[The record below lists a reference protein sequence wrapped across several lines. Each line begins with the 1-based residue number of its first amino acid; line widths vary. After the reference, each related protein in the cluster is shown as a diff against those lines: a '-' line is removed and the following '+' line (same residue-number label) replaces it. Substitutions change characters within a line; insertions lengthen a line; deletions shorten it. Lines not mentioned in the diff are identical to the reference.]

1 MNGTCEA
8 DMTALKIFES
18 LPPGLL
24 EADAASLEDLLGGP
38 ALIHLPGRRP
48 EPLFVT
54 VLLHGNETTGFEAV
68 QAVLRR
74 WQGRELPRALSLFI
88 GNVAA
93 ARAGL
98 RRLAVQPDYNR
109 VWPGTETPD
118 LPEAALMAEVVAHMR
133 PRRPFASIDI
143 HNNTGIN
150 PHYACVVRLEPSF
163 LRLAQLFSRIAVHF
177 QRPLGV
183 QATAVA
189 ALCPAVA
196 VECGKIG
203 GQASIAHAAEF
214 VEAVL
219 HLDHFPQHPVPAHD
233 LELMHTV
240 AIVKVPPGASFSFD
254 GSAADFRFRGDLD
267 HLNFREMKPGTA
279 LGHRA
284 PGCEARLLV
293 QPGGQAPLEGEYFDY
308 ADDEIRLMRPM
319 VPAMLTIDP
328 LAVKNDCLC
337 YLMERIEFRS

>member
-1 MNGTCEA
+1 MPS
-8 DMTALKIFES
+8 LSIFES

-24 EADAASLEDLLGGP
+24 EAEAASLEALLGGP

-98 RRLAVQPDYNR
+98 RRLAAQPDYNR

-118 LPEAALMAEVVAHMR
+118 LPEAALMVEVVAHMR
-133 PRRPFASIDI
+133 RRRPFASIDI

-150 PHYACVVRLEPSF
+150 PHYSCVVRLESAF
-163 LRLAQLFSRIAVHF
+163 LRLAQLFSRIAVLF
-177 QRPLGV
+177 ERPLGV
-183 QATAVA
+183 QATAFA
-189 ALCPAVA
+189 DLCPAVA

-203 GQASIAHAAEF
+203 GQASIAHAAEYI
-214 VEAVL
+214 EAVL
-219 HLDHFPQHPVPAHD
+219 HLDHFPQHPIPAQD

-240 AIVKVPPGASFSFD
+240 AIVKVPPGVSFSFD

-267 HLNFREMKPGTA
+267 HLNFRVMKPGTA
-279 LGHRA
+279 IGHRA
-284 PGCEARLLV
+284 PGSAARLLEL
-293 QPGGQAPLEGEYFDY
+293 PGGRAPLDGECFDY
-308 ADDEIRLMRPM
+308 ADGEIRLARPL
-319 VPAMLTIDP
+319 VPAMLTTDP

-337 YLMERIEFRS
+337 YLMERIAFRS

>member
-1 MNGTCEA
+1 MPS
-8 DMTALKIFES
+8 LKIFES

-24 EADAASLEDLLGGP
+24 EADAASLEALLGGP

-48 EPLFVT
+48 GPLFVT
-54 VLLHGNETTGFEAV
+54 VLLHGNETTGIEAV

-74 WQGRELPRALSLFI
+74 WHDRELPRALSLFI

-98 RRLAVQPDYNR
+98 RRLPGQPDYNR

-133 PRRPFASIDI
+133 RRRPFASIDI

-163 LRLAQLFSRIAVHF
+163 LRLAQLFSRIAVLF
-177 QRPLGV
+177 ERPLGV
-183 QATAVA
+183 QATAMA
-189 ALCPAVA
+189 ELCPAVA

-203 GQASIAHAAEF
+203 GQSSIAHAAEL
-214 VEAVL
+214 VEAAL
-219 HLDHFPQHPVPAHD
+219 HLDHFPQHPVAPHE

-279 LGHRA
+279 FGHCT
-284 PGCEARLLV
+284 PGSEVRLLL
-293 QPGGQAPLEGEYFDY
+293 QPGGPAPLSGEYFDY
-308 ADDEIRLMRPM
+308 SDGEVRLTRPV
-319 VPAMLTIDP
+319 VPAMLTTDA

-337 YLMERIEFRS
+337 YLMERIDA

>member
-1 MNGTCEA
+1 M
-8 DMTALKIFES
+8 
-18 LPPGLL
+18 
-24 EADAASLEDLLGGP
+24 
-38 ALIHLPGRRP
+38 
-48 EPLFVT
+48 
-54 VLLHGNETTGFEAV
+54 
-68 QAVLRR
+68 
-74 WQGRELPRALSLFI
+74 
-88 GNVAA
+88 
-93 ARAGL
+93 
-98 RRLAVQPDYNR
+98 
-109 VWPGTETPD
+109 
-118 LPEAALMAEVVAHMR
+118 
-133 PRRPFASIDI
+133 
-143 HNNTGIN
+143 
-150 PHYACVVRLEPSF
+150 
-163 LRLAQLFSRIAVHF
+163 
-177 QRPLGV
+177 
-183 QATAVA
+183 
-189 ALCPAVA
+189 
-196 VECGKIG
+196 ECGKIG

-308 ADDEIRLMRPM
+308 ADGEIRLMRPM

>member
-1 MNGTCEA
+1 MPSLRICE
-8 DMTALKIFES
+8 T
-18 LPPGLL
+18 LPPGFL
-24 EADAASLEDLLGGP
+24 EAEAASLEALLGGP
-38 ALIHLPGRRP
+38 TLIHLPGRRP
-48 EPLFVT
+48 EPLFLA

-98 RRLAVQPDYNR
+98 RRLAGQPDYNR

-118 LPEAALMAEVVAHMR
+118 LPEAALMAEVVERMR

-150 PHYACVVRLEPSF
+150 PHYACVVRLEADF
-163 LRLAQLFSRIAVHF
+163 LRLAQLFSRVAVF
-177 QRPLGV
+177 FERPLGV
-183 QATAVA
+183 QATAFA
-189 ALCPAVA
+189 DLCPAVA

-203 GQASIAHAAEF
+203 GQASIAHAAEYI
-214 VEAVL
+214 EAVL
-219 HLDHFPQHPVPAHD
+219 HLDHFPQQPLPAQD

-240 AIVKVPPGASFSFD
+240 AIVKVPQEASFSFD

-279 LGHRA
+279 IGHRA
-284 PGCEARLLV
+284 PGSAARLLEL
-293 QPGGQAPLEGEYFDY
+293 PGGRAPLDGECFDY
-308 ADDEIRLMRPM
+308 ADGEIRLVRPM
-319 VPAMLTIDP
+319 VPAMLTTDP

-337 YLMERIEFRS
+337 YLMERIEIRF